1 MGLKDIN
8 KDRTIVITGKH
19 GSGKSTMAKEMFEDA
34 IIYYANDMEIHDV
47 FSLPKERGIIIEDIH
62 YKPKTDEILNVLRNY
77 SGTVVMTSLNQ
88 KDVPSSIKNMVKFKR
103 AGKTEYLRDEI
114 KELAP
119 RGEEP
124 FSNERDMFSLI
135 MEYLKNSD
143 RDLVV
148 DLLKFNKPAD
158 TQIMTWL
165 IENIHP
171 NKILFVDGVVKRR
184 WSQRYFYEMLGY
196 SYNGKNYSRPSFPK
210 RGSYSKIPYLCRRL
224 KVRDE
229 RLLRQLLKDEEFA
242 NWART
247 KLNNSECRL
256 LGLGEKKRKKRK
268 PKIKMN
274 KLSDYYVMD

>member
-34 IIYYANDMEIHDV
+34 IIYYGNDIEIHDI
-47 FSLPKERGIIIEDIH
+47 FSIPRERGIIIEDIH
-62 YKPKTDEILNVLRNY
+62 YKPNTDEILNVLRNY
-77 SGTVVMTSLNQ
+77 RGKVVMTSLNQ
-88 KDVPSSIKNMVKFKR
+88 KDIPKTIKNMVKFKR
-103 AGKTEYLRDEI
+103 AGSNEYIREQI

-119 RGEEP
+119 RCEEP
-124 FSNERDMFSLI
+124 FSNERDMFSLVL
-135 MEYLKNSD
+135 EYLKNSD

-148 DLLKFNKPAD
+148 ELLKFNKPSD

-184 WSQRYFYEMLGY
+184 WSQRYFYEMLAY
-196 SYNGKNYSRPSFPK
+196 AYNGKNYSRPSFPK
-210 RGSYSKIPYLCRRL
+210 RGTYSKIPYLCRRL

-242 NWART
+242 DWART

-274 KLSDYYVMD
+274 KLSDYYDV